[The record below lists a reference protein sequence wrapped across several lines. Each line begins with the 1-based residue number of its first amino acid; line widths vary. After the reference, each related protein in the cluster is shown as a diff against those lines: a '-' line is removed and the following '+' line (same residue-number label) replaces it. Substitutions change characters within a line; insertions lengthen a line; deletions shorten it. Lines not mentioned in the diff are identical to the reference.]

1 MKSLT
6 ILVIAKGLLMSGLFS
21 GGSGGGQGQCA
32 AQLT

>member
-6 ILVIAKGLLMSGLFS
+6 ILVMAKGLLMSGLFS
-21 GGSGGGQGQCA
+21 GGGQGGSGQCS